1 MLEKPNLADEIIIAH
16 LRDQYAIQI
25 NALEFLPIGNDTNAW
40 VYRVEASET
49 YFLKVKR
56 GTLHTPSV
64 IVPRYLKDSGI
75 DPIVPPLPTQS
86 GQLWHPIENFTL
98 ILYPFMEGETGF
110 KAGMS
115 DAHWIELGTALRRIH
130 ALPLTPILEQTMRME
145 TFSPRWIA
153 TIHKMDKLVET
164 EKYDN
169 PLRED
174 LAAFWKTKR
183 DPIRQIIQR
192 TETIAQHLKASPPPF
207 ALCHADIHVFNVLIT
222 PQKQL
227 FIVDW
232 DETIYA
238 PKERDLMFVS
248 AGVWPSH
255 NSDHQADMFFQGY
268 GSSTVVDPVVMAYY
282 RYEWAV
288 QEISEWAERALLVPD
303 LGDETIADA
312 VRGFKSLFNP
322 GAEVDVAF
330 QSEAMLPEGFK
341 SLRVW

>member
-1 MLEKPNLADEIIIAH
+1 MLEKPNLADEIIITN
-16 LRDQYAIQI
+16 LRDQYDIQVT
-25 NALEFLPIGNDTNAW
+25 NLEFLPIGNDTNAW

-64 IVPRYLKDSGI
+64 IVPRYLKDSGVE
-75 DPIVPPLPTQS
+75 PIVPPLPTQS

-98 ILYPFMEGETGF
+98 ILYPFIEGETGF
-110 KAGMS
+110 DAGMS
-115 DAHWIELGTALRRIH
+115 DEHWVELGAALRRIH
-130 ALPLTPILEQTMRME
+130 TLPLIPILQQTMRIE
-145 TFSPRWIA
+145 TFSPRWIT
-153 TIHKMDKLVET
+153 TIHEMDKLVET
-164 EKYDN
+164 EKYDD
-169 PLRED
+169 PLRDE

-183 DPIRQIIQR
+183 EPIWQIVHR
-192 TETIAQHLKASPPPF
+192 TESIAQHLKAAPPLF

-222 PQKQL
+222 PQKRL

-232 DETIYA
+232 DETIFA

-255 NSDHQADMFFQGY
+255 NSDYQAEMFFQGY
-268 GSSTVVDPVVMAYY
+268 GLSTVVDPVVMAYY

-312 VRGFKSLFNP
+312 LRGFKSLFSP
-322 GAEVDVAF
+322 GAEIDVAF
-330 QSEAMLPEGFK
+330 QSEAILPESLK
-341 SLRVW
+341 SI